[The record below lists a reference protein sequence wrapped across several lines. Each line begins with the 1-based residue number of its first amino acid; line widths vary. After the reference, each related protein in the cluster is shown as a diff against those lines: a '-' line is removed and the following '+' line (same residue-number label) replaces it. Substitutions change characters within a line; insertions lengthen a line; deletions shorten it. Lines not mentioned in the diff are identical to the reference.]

1 MTVLALLCGLRQACD
16 HVSLVGAQAV
26 VDLRDNVALHGG
38 DVNERVKALLEYNRW
53 PSVGACER
61 GHG

>member
-38 DVNERVKALLEYNRW
+38 DVNERVKALLE
-53 PSVGACER
+53 
-61 GHG
+61 